1 MLLLIYSW
9 YCMWYLHGVILQA
22 AALANI
28 QATLPSKTGSCDQS
42 YSTLCRFMTV
52 WHTRVHLV
60 SNSPSHNCYTFEQ
73 KVHGSTLASTCLL
86 TLKEDAH
93 TTYAHSM
100 RMHGFINT
108 QYTARWEDWMLY
120 SPVFHHVFSA
130 LAGVTSRRNDNTLV
144 NKTGASKVNC
154 QRRTVISATLCMAIA
169 WRAVLWSTDGR
180 RWAGLF
186 GPTGTTGTCR
196 KKAAIS
202 RMPRVGHG

>member
-1 MLLLIYSW
+1 MLLFIYSW

-52 WHTRVHLV
+52 WHTRVHLI

-73 KVHGSTLASTCLL
+73 KVHGSTLASSCLL
-86 TLKEDAH
+86 TLEEGAH
-93 TTYAHSM
+93 ITYAHSM

-120 SPVFHHVFSA
+120 SPAFHHVFSA
-130 LAGVTSRRNDNTLV
+130 LAGVTSRRNDHTLG
-144 NKTGASKVNC
+144 NMIGATKVNC
-154 QRRTVISATLCMAIA
+154 QRMTVISATMCMAIA

-186 GPTGTTGTCR
+186 GPTGAIGTCR